1 MLLLLAN
8 STLAQP
14 AMVEAQPVTE
24 VRARIGTPLIA
35 SVEAVMRSRL
45 AAEEEGRI
53 EKRAFD
59 EGDRV
64 EAGSELLW
72 IDTTLRR
79 VDLNRALAMVEV
91 SQTEIRTARIEFERA
106 EREAVRIGSMFE
118 RGASPE
124 KELLDARTALER
136 ARGLLATAEATLA
149 ERKASVA
156 RLETEISKCVIRAPF
171 SGRIARRSAEVGGWV
186 NRGDVVAE
194 LVQIDPLYVTASVP
208 ESLVSRLKL
217 GATAAVSFDALAG
230 AEREAV
236 VVQILPE
243 ADESSRTLR
252 VRLQMEN
259 DDEAIRPGF
268 FARLSLLSDEQ
279 TSIGVPADAI
289 VRQGPMAM
297 VMVIRGGVA
306 QPVPVTVGA
315 TAGDRVMVSGDL
327 KPGELVVTR
336 GNESLRPGSPV
347 APTNLGPP
355 PGPPG
360 GPPGSSPDSPGA
372 PPAPTTNDPSAKP
385 Q

>member
-1 MLLLLAN
+1 MFLM
-8 STLAQP
+8 TGPVLAQP

-53 EKRAFD
+53 ERRAFD

-64 EAGSELLW
+64 EAGAELLW
-72 IDTTLRR
+72 IDTALRR
-79 VDLNRALAMVEV
+79 VDLIRAEAMVEV

-156 RLETEISKCVIRAPF
+156 RLEAEISKCVVRAPF
-171 SGRIARRSAEVGGWV
+171 SGRIARRSVEVGGWV
-186 NRGDVVAE
+186 SRGDVIAE
-194 LVQIDPLYVTASVP
+194 LVQIDPLFVTASVP
-208 ESLVSRLKL
+208 ESLVGQLKL
-217 GATAAVSFDALAG
+217 GATAVVSFDALAG

-268 FARLSLLSDEQ
+268 FARVSLLSDEQ

-289 VRQGPMAM
+289 VRQGPITM
-297 VMVIRGGVA
+297 VMVIRSGLA
-306 QPVPVTVGA
+306 QPVPVTVGS
-315 TAGDRVMVSGDL
+315 TVGDRVMVKGEI
-327 KPGELVVTR
+327 KAGELVVTR
-336 GNESLRPGSPV
+336 GNESLQPGSPV

-355 PGPPG
+355 PGAPG
-360 GPPGSSPDSPGA
+360 GPPGA
-372 PPAPTTNDPSAKP
+372 PADPSGKP
-385 Q
+385 